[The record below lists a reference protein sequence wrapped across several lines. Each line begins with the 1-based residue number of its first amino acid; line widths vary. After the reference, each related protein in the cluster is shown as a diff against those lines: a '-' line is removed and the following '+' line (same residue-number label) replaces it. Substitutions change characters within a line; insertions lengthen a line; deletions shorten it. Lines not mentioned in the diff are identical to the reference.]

1 MDRSVVTTF
10 SVIGIAALIA
20 GNFFVFTQP
29 ALGKIVTTDIVYS
42 PFDQFDLKDLQAY
55 KLPNGQTDVIGYS
68 FGRGM
73 LYTRLDEDLV
83 TITDY
88 TKINNTRRW
97 IDTVIPIDENYQY
110 METIDGYFVLKNYK
124 EATVINITSIEEV
137 IGNGFYYLHPRG
149 IALLDGTPHLYIP
162 FEIYMNNTSIWVI
175 ADFIWMGTSF
185 SDPVIMTVASPGY
198 RDAKS
203 PVIISGSNLYFRTSE
218 NSSIYVIDL
227 KSGDYKDITP
237 VKPDL
242 GQLGVTGFYKQKTVM
257 VGDLAYILTQSG
269 DNIWVTDNSGKLV
282 FMSTGFQQVTYCGK
296 VNLCAVEEVD
306 GTGVLPMDTSLSYA
320 NPATSLVLGL
330 VFDGSKVTALNTNL
344 DIDYGLTTA
353 IGQGLSSTYYLVQKQ
368 NTTIID
374 LQLEV
379 AQLESSKPLFEALTI
394 ASDVVIAGGIVA
406 LILRRKR
413 MKRVEELYPDA

>member
-1 MDRSVVTTF
+1 MDRSVVTTI

-42 PFDQFDLKDLQAY
+42 PFDQFDLKDIQAY
-55 KLPNGQTDVIGYS
+55 KLPNGQTDVIIYS
-68 FGRGM
+68 GTRGL
-73 LYTRLDEDLV
+73 LYTRLDENLV
-83 TITDY
+83 TIRDY
-88 TKINNTRRW
+88 RAVYDTKLIPRS
-97 IDTVIPIDENYQY
+97 VIPINEDYQY
-110 METIDGYFVLKNYK
+110 MVNKGSNFVLKNYQQPTAIDMSALAGK
-124 EATVINITSIEEV
+124 LSDGFLAIE
-137 IGNGFYYLHPRG
+137 IRK
-149 IALLDGTPHLYIP
+149 IALVDGTPHLYLP
-162 FEIYMNNTSIWVI
+162 FEQYEDGSFIWVI
-175 ADFIWMGTSF
+175 ADFTWLGTGF
-185 SDPVIMTVASPGY
+185 SDPKITTVVSPDY
-198 RDAKS
+198 LDRDT
-203 PVIISGSNLYFRTSE
+203 PLVISGSNLYFRTFM
-218 NSSIYVIDL
+218 NSSIYVMDL

-237 VKPDL
+237 LEPDL
-242 GQLGVTGFYKQKTVM
+242 VQLGVTGFYKQKTV
-257 VGDLAYILTQSG
+257 VLGDFVYIVTQSG
-269 DNIWVTDNSGKLV
+269 DDIWVTDNSSKLV
-282 FMSTGFQQVTYCGK
+282 YRGTGFEQNTYCGS
-296 VNLCAVEEVD
+296 VNLCAVEVVN
-306 GTGVLPMDTSLSYA
+306 GAGVLPMDTSLSYV

-330 VFDGSKVTALNTNL
+330 VFDGSKVTALNTTL

-368 NTTIID
+368 NATIID

>member
-1 MDRSVVTTF
+1 MDRSVITTI
-10 SVIGIAALIA
+10 SVIGIAALIS

-42 PFDQFDLKDLQAY
+42 PFDQFDLKDIQAY

-110 METIDGYFVLKNYK
+110 METLDGYFVLRNYK
-124 EATVINITSIEEV
+124 EATVINVTSIAEV

-149 IALLDGTPHLYIP
+149 IAMLDGTPHLYIP
-162 FEIYMNNTSIWVI
+162 FEIFINNTSRWVI
-175 ADFIWMGTSF
+175 ADFVWMGTTF
-185 SDPVIMTVASPGY
+185 SDPEIITVISPDY
-198 RDAKS
+198 RDAES
-203 PVIISGSNLYFRTSE
+203 PVIIRGSNLYFRTSM

-227 KSGDYKDITP
+227 KSGDYKDISP
-237 VKPDL
+237 VEPDL
-242 GQLGVTGFYKQKTVM
+242 VQLGVTGFYKQKTV
-257 VGDLAYILTQSG
+257 VLGNFAYVVTQSR
-269 DNIWVTDNSGKLV
+269 DEIWVTDNSSKLV
-282 FMSTGFQQVTYCGK
+282 YRGTGFEQVTYCGS
-296 VNLCAVEEVD
+296 VNLCAVEEVN
-306 GTGVLPMDTSLSYA
+306 GAGVLPMDTSLSYV

-330 VFDGSKVTALNTNL
+330 VFDGSRVTALNTTL
-344 DIDYGLTTA
+344 DIGYGLTTS
-353 IGQGLSSTYYLVQKQ
+353 IGQGLSSTYYLVQNQ

-379 AQLESSKPLFEALTI
+379 EQQESSKPLFEALTI

-406 LILRRKR
+406 LVLRRKR